1 MSVQETTRALIVED
15 DPVVARSVARRLLR
29 EGYTV
34 SLAQSCRAAR
44 AAGAGFFIA
53 TLDLDLPDG
62 NGAELASEL
71 LRLGSVQR
79 VVFYTGSL
87 DPVQRDRAAT
97 LGPVVDK
104 TRDVAELVGALGPP
118 SSAPASSVAPTQGRR
133 ARHPNARSSRSRVEE
148 APIDRNV
155 AEIRSSR
162 R

>member
-1 MSVQETTRALIVED
+1 MSVQEATRALIVED
-15 DPVVARSVARRLLR
+15 DPIVARSVARRLLR

-44 AAGAGFFIA
+44 AAGPGFFVA

-71 LRLGSVQR
+71 LRLGAVQR

-87 DPVQRDRAAT
+87 DPVQRDRAAA

-104 TRDVAELVGALGPP
+104 TREVAELVNALGSLP
-118 SSAPASSVAPTQGRR
+118 SAPASTLAPAQRLR
-133 ARHPNARSSRSRVEE
+133 ARHANGRSSRSRAEE
-148 APIDRNV
+148 PAIDRNV
-155 AEIRSSR
+155 AEIGSSR